1 MRGRR
6 ASLGMTA
13 PAEGGHMQ
21 RIHND
26 STESA
31 LITGASS
38 GIGRELARQLAA
50 DGMNV
55 VLVARDAERLRQL
68 AAEIER
74 NSGVTAR
81 VLPKD
86 LRVPDA
92 PREIFSELEAA
103 GVHIEVL
110 VNNAGTCVYDEFC
123 ESDFDAEI
131 EMIQVNVIALTC
143 LTKLFLTKMLTRGS
157 GRILNVASGAGF
169 CPVPMVAAY
178 AATKA
183 YVLSLSEALAHELRE
198 TGVSVTCLCPWPTR
212 SGIQESSRLDD
223 SRAHRRKLA
232 DPADVARIGLAASK
246 RGDVISVPGPENRPL
261 VFAMRFAPR
270 KMNTRMSAWMFERV
284 WAPTRECRR
293 DVPPNKGFQRT
304 GQGPPLKPIALAG
317 VGRGMQ

>member
-1 MRGRR
+1 
-6 ASLGMTA
+6 
-13 PAEGGHMQ
+13 MQ
-21 RIHND
+21 
-26 STESA
+26 SETTEYA

-55 VLVARDAERLRQL
+55 VLVARDAEGLRQV

-74 NSGVTAR
+74 ERQVTAR

-86 LRVPDA
+86 LRAPDA

-103 GVHIEVL
+103 GVDISVL

-123 ESDFDAEI
+123 ESDLDAEI
-131 EMIQVNVIALTC
+131 EMIHVNVTALTC

-157 GRILNVASGAGF
+157 GRILNVASGAGL

-183 YVLSLSEALAHELRE
+183 YVLSLSEALAHELRG
-198 TGVSVTCLCPWPTR
+198 TGVSVTCLCPWPTE
-212 SGIQESSRLDD
+212 SGIQESSGLGD

-232 DPADVARIGLAASK
+232 DPADVARIGLAACK
-246 RGDVISVPGPENRPL
+246 RREVIAVPGLENRLL

-270 KMNTRMSAWMFERV
+270 KMNTRVSARMFERV
-284 WAPTRECRR
+284 
-293 DVPPNKGFQRT
+293 
-304 GQGPPLKPIALAG
+304 
-317 VGRGMQ
+317 